1 MLGTDGLLGVF
12 RESQIKIME
21 ADNFVMIQEFFS

>member
-21 ADNFVMIQEFFS
+21 ADSFVMIQEFFS